1 MAQPSHAP
9 VNLHQEEQAIR
20 RAGTLSLL
28 LCVLCL
34 GLGYVTLPL
43 VFEFPTLLVNR
54 LAFALQASVFVLLWV
69 MIGVMMV
76 STGRRKSIEDVGG
89 AASGPPSDQ
98 IAVSVAFLQNTLEQA
113 VLAVGAYLA
122 LATRLSGP
130 WLSLIVT
137 AVVLFGVGRLLFLR
151 GYRRDQ
157 RGAKGRAFGMTLTMW
172 PTLAGYLLAIVLIVT
187 PF

>member
-1 MAQPSHAP
+1 MSQPSPAP

-20 RAGTLSLL
+20 RAGTRSLL
-28 LCVLCL
+28 LCALCF

-69 MIGVMMV
+69 LVGVMMV
-76 STGRRKSIEDVGG
+76 SIGRRRSLEDVGG
-89 AASGPPSDQ
+89 AASGPPSDN
-98 IAVSVAFLQNTLEQA
+98 IALAVAFLQNTLEQA

-122 LATRLSGP
+122 LATLLSGP
-130 WLSLIVT
+130 WLSLIAT

-157 RGAKGRAFGMTLTMW
+157 RGAKGRAFGMTLTML
-172 PTLAGYLLAIVLIVT
+172 PTLAGYLLAIALMLL
-187 PF
+187 PS

>member
-1 MAQPSHAP
+1 MSQPYDGQ
-9 VNLHQEEQAIR
+9 VNLHQEELAIR

-28 LCVLCL
+28 LCALCF
-34 GLGYVTLPL
+34 GLGYVTLPQL
-43 VFEFPTLLVNR
+43 FEFPTDLVER
-54 LAFALQASVFVLLWV
+54 LAFAFQSSLFVLIWV
-69 MIGVMMV
+69 LVGVGMV
-76 STGRRKSIEDVGG
+76 ATGRRKSLADVGG
-89 AASGPPSDQ
+89 SASGPPSEK

-122 LATRLSGP
+122 LATRISGP

-151 GYRRDQ
+151 GYRRDH

-172 PTLAGYLLAIVLIVT
+172 PTLAGYLLAIALIII
-187 PF
+187 PS

>member
-1 MAQPSHAP
+1 MTYPSHGP

-28 LCVLCL
+28 LCILCF
-34 GLGYVTLPL
+34 GLGYGTLPL
-43 VFEFPTLLVNR
+43 VFDFPTLLVNR

-69 MIGVMMV
+69 LIGVMMV

-89 AASGPPSDQ
+89 SAAAPPSSN

-122 LATRLSGP
+122 LATLLSGP

-137 AVVLFGVGRLLFLR
+137 AVVVFGVGRLLFLR

-172 PTLAGYLLAIVLIVT
+172 PTLAGYLLAIALILI
-187 PF
+187 PS

>member
-1 MAQPSHAP
+1 MTHLSDAR
-9 VNLHQEEQAIR
+9 VDLHQEERAIR

-28 LCVLCL
+28 LCALCF
-34 GLGYVTLPL
+34 GVGYVVLPL
-43 VFEFPTLLVNR
+43 VFEFPTALVNR
-54 LAFALQASVFVLLWV
+54 LAFALQASLFVLLWV
-69 MIGVMMV
+69 LVGVMMV
-76 STGRRKSIEDVGG
+76 STGRRKSLADVSG
-89 AASGPPSDQ
+89 AASGPPSEK

-157 RGAKGRAFGMTLTMW
+157 RGAKGRAFGMTLTML
-172 PTLAGYLLAIVLIVT
+172 PTLAGYLLAIALIVLA
-187 PF
+187 